1 MENNNIDIPNFLPY
15 NTDMKP
21 MRMPEY
27 GRKIHELIEY
37 CKLIEDREE
46 RTACAYAIA
55 EVMARLFPQ
64 VISGKNDRKKIWDHI
79 NIMAGFE
86 LDVDFPLTVITRE
99 ELNPKPKRPEYSKK
113 PIFYR
118 HYGRTIE
125 MMIQKLV
132 EMEPGEQRDQ
142 LTLLIAN
149 QMKKQLLAHN
159 KEVVSDA
166 KVLKDLAEFSGG
178 AINLKP
184 EEYPLH
190 EYSELVQQNQGKK
203 KKRK

>member
-1 MENNNIDIPNFLPY
+1 MEELQNIPNFLPY

-37 CKLIEDREE
+37 CKLIEDRDE
-46 RTACAYAIA
+46 RNACAYAIA
-55 EVMARLFPQ
+55 DVMARLFPQ
-64 VISGKNDRKKIWDHI
+64 GVGGKGDRKKIWDHI

-86 LDVDFPLTVITRE
+86 LDVDFPVEVVTRE
-99 ELNPKPKRPEYSKK
+99 QLNPKADKMDYSKK
-113 PIFYR
+113 PIHYR

-125 MMIQKLV
+125 MMVQKLV
-132 EMEPGEQRDQ
+132 EMEPGEQRDT
-142 LTLLIAN
+142 LILLIAN
-149 QMKKQLLAHN
+149 QMKKHLIAHN

-166 KVLKDLAEFSGG
+166 KVLKDLAEYSGG
-178 AINLKP
+178 AIRLNP

-190 EYSELVQQNQGKK
+190 EYNELTPKNQVKK